1 MGLIPKNLAKEIKKK
16 YSTINKE
23 AGETVCLYLNP
34 DKEDCPNCIT
44 NSQGGTSLGIF
55 DTSFVAPVE
64 IFGTIYEPTQF
75 NRGRCPVCYGS
86 GSIEQEV
93 KKQITCVVRWNPTND
108 GDMEITQAGKEGLN
122 IVSIKAPK
130 CFYGN
135 IRDCIK
141 ASISGIDCT
150 LLNPPV
156 LRHVGLTDITTV
168 AYFVSIDPGHST
180 NQ

>member
-23 AGETVCLYLNP
+23 AGETVCLYMEPN
-34 DKEDCPNCIT
+34 KSNCPNCLSDT
-44 NSQGGTSLGIF
+44 QNDSLGIF
-55 DTSFVAPVE
+55 DTTFVAPVE
-64 IFGTIYEPTQF
+64 IFGTTYEPVQF
-75 NRGRCPVCYGS
+75 NRGRCPICYGS

-108 GDMEITQAGKEGLN
+108 GDMDITQAGKEGLN
-122 IVSIKAPK
+122 IVSIKAIK
-130 CFYGN
+130 CYYDN
-135 IRDCIK
+135 VRDCIK
-141 ASISGIDCT
+141 AKISGIDCA

-156 LRHVGLTDITTV
+156 LRHVGLTDITAV
-168 AYFVSIDPGHST
+168 AYFVSIDTGHSS